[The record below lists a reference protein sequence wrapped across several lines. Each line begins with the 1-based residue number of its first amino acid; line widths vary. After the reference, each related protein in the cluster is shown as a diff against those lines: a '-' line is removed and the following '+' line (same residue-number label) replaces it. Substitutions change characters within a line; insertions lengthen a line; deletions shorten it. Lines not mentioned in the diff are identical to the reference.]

1 MDNAKLYCFDMPA
14 NPCVKT
20 YEVNLVDVKVT
31 DWAVETVIDATVMAE
46 ITELL
51 GAKASELTYQ
61 LVDTTGVHS
70 NYNGNAGEVLFWVDL
85 EGNLSNWGV
94 NNKFFISYD
103 SIAPA
108 ITTTQYGVAEGD
120 VLNATV
126 RLANAEGQYV
136 EIKITESIY
145 VSPIINIADFEVVS
159 TITVKH
165 VEEVGVAFS
174 GNTASFDA
182 AAVAAALGVTSLN
195 DAEQYILNVT
205 TGNLVVNSTDGW
217 RNSQGDAT
225 AWANLDEGSVCVKIN
240 DPASGTIDYIGCY
253 DATYEDG
260 EVYTAKWA
268 FVHEGKAV
276 VIEVVI
282 TFDRPFG
289 IDNIETTED
298 AVIYTITGKR
308 VQGDVKSLERGIYIV
323 NGRKVLVK

>member
-1 MDNAKLYCFDMPA
+1 MPS
-14 NPCVKT
+14 NYLILCCPLSLHWGQVGWGWLCI
-20 YEVNLVDVKVT
+20 LSC
-31 DWAVETVIDATVMAE
+31 WAVSAHCVLCSRGPRPGD
-46 ITELL
+46 ELFP
-51 GAKASELTYQ
+51 A
-61 LVDTTGVHS
+61 
-70 NYNGNAGEVLFWVDL
+70 VDL

-108 ITTTQYGVAEGD
+108 ITTTQYGVSEGD

-159 TITVKH
+159 TIKVAHNETA
-165 VEEVGVAFS
+165 GVTYSA
-174 GNTASFDA
+174 NTALFDPISTA
-182 AAVAAALGVTSLN
+182 SALGVASLA

-205 TGNLVVNSTDGW
+205 TGNLVANTTDGW
-217 RNSQGDAT
+217 RDAYGDA
-225 AWANLDEGSVCVKIN
+225 AGWGNEGGVCVKIN
-240 DPASGTIDYIGCY
+240 DPASGMIDYIGCY
-253 DATYEDG
+253 DATHEAG

-282 TFDRPFG
+282 TFIPAQG
-289 IDNIETTED
+289 IDNIETTDD